1 MTTLLFVRHGPTDWT
16 GLKRMQGRTDI
27 DLSVDGRHS
36 VADLAPLIAAWKPRT
51 LIASPLSRA
60 RTTASLLSDLDPI
73 FDDRWAE
80 AGLGEWEGL
89 RATEIGADYALWRAG
104 QLIPPGGEETAAV
117 SARVTA
123 AVHTA
128 VAQPGPVLIVTHGG
142 TIRSVLANFVGL
154 TVGHLEPVGAPSLTV
169 LDVEADGAA
178 RLRHYNLQANMA
190 RLSA

>member
-123 AVHTA
+123 AVRTA

-178 RLRHYNLQANMA
+178 RLCHYNLQANMA